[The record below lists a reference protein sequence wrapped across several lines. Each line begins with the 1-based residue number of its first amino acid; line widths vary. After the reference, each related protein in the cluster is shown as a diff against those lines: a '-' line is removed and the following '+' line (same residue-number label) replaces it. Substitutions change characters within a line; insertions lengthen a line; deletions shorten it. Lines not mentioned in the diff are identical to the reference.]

1 MVGLRNVTNATVSSH
16 FPMLSQEF
24 REVLEYRL
32 TDALANSRE
41 QALQR
46 YWCDGV
52 LEPEWAEEYRPDY
65 VAKRWRI
72 ILRAW
77 MEGSRTKTAPLTH
90 QVHPLHLVLGSESL
104 KSYLRGGELLSW
116 IADSIDPT
124 TVLLDAT
131 TKLPTFIIHL
141 P

>member
-1 MVGLRNVTNATVSSH
+1 M
-16 FPMLSQEF
+16 FSQEF

-32 TDALANSRE
+32 TDALANSSE

-52 LEPEWAEEYRPDY
+52 LEPEWAEEYRLEY
-65 VAKRWRI
+65 VAKSRRL

-77 MEGSRTKTAPLTH
+77 MEGRQTKAAPLTH
-90 QVHPLHLVLGSESL
+90 QLYPLHLVLGSVSL
-104 KSYLRGGELLSW
+104 KSYPRGGDLLPW
-116 IADSIDPT
+116 IAQGIDPT
-124 TVLLDAT
+124 TVLLDTT
-131 TKLPTFIIHL
+131 TKMPAFIIHL

>member
-1 MVGLRNVTNATVSSH
+1 MVT
-16 FPMLSQEF
+16 QQF

-52 LEPEWAEEYRPDY
+52 LDPEWAEDYQPEY
-65 VAKRWRI
+65 VAKSRRL

-77 MEGSRTKTAPLTH
+77 MVGTRIKTAPPTNQL
-90 QVHPLHLVLGSESL
+90 HPLHLVLGSASL
-104 KSYLRGGELLSW
+104 KSYLQGEDLLPW
-116 IADSIDPT
+116 IAESIDPT
-124 TVLLDAT
+124 TVSLNTT
-131 TKLPTFIIHL
+131 TKLPTFSIYL